1 MLNNRFYNLQ
11 TNPCKHPVIILKD
24 VRAEELLDV
33 LDFMYRGEASV
44 KKENLAAFLRLAEN
58 LKVKGLAD
66 YQDEEVGCTIVG
78 KGGSMTLN
86 NSLIFFFRKTKM
98 IWSTKKRTERFL

>member
-1 MLNNRFYNLQ
+1 MLNKRFYNLQ

-66 YQDEEVGCTIVG
+66 YQDEEVGCSIAG
-78 KGGSMTLN
+78 KDDSMTVN
-86 NSLIFFFRKTKM
+86 NSLIFFLGRRK
-98 IWSTKKRTERFL
+98 